1 MNRMQWQVGDWVR
14 VTRVQGRSKEKRDVE
29 GRIVYIGR
37 RYAVVEL
44 EQGYRESFWLE
55 ELRPITDETS
65 DIERAV
71 QERLLAWSDG

>member
-1 MNRMQWQVGDWVR
+1 MHKMPWQLGDWVR
-14 VTRVQGRSKEKRDVE
+14 VTRVAGRPKEKKDVV

-65 DIERAV
+65 DMERAV
-71 QERLLAWSDG
+71 QERFLAWSDG